1 MGVSKSNHY
10 AKFSP
15 NSHGKFE
22 DCIKIRLAIP
32 TDANDISKI
41 EVNVYGEYPDSQKEV
56 IKKII
61 EAIKSQES
69 DESLK
74 KTWIAL
80 KNEKIIGFSKLGFNN
95 AIDDSSDL
103 IEGWYLTGIT
113 IHPNW
118 RRVGIGKLLTET
130 RMTWLKNKTNEVY
143 YWSNKNNKAS
153 ELLHKFFGFKEIKS
167 SIYAPMGYSSNSW
180 NKKGFSKLF
189 RATIN

>member
-1 MGVSKSNHY
+1 MGVTNNHY
-10 AKFSP
+10 AEFLP
-15 NSHGKFE
+15 NSHGQSE
-22 DCIKIRLAIP
+22 DGIEIRLAIP
-32 TDANDISKI
+32 ADANEISNI
-41 EVNVYGEYPDSQKEV
+41 EVNVYGEYPDPQKEV

-61 EAIKSQES
+61 KAIKSQES

-80 KNEKIIGFSKLGFNN
+80 KNKKIIGFSKLGFNN
-95 AIDDSSDL
+95 AIDDFPDL

-118 RRVGIGKLLTET
+118 RRVGIGKLLTKT

-143 YWSNKNNKAS
+143 YWSNKDNKAS

-167 SIYAPMGYSSNSW
+167 SIYAPMGYSRNSW